1 MRMSTV
7 SNKSNDIAAPPSP
20 SGAKDQEQ
28 ESGKEAAAAAATSWD
43 IHIDSAMSFGYS
55 NIPVAI
61 SIHILTELNW
71 KLKLLPELEGVVLRL
86 PLSL

>member
-28 ESGKEAAAAAATSWD
+28 ESGKEVAAAATSWD